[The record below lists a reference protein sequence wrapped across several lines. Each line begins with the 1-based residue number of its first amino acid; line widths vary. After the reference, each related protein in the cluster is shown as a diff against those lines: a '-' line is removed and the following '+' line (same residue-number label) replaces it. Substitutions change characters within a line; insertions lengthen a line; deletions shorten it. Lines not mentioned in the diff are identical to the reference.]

1 MDYTSIKVGQLPT
14 EEISGS
20 DFIPHE
26 VNGLLKKATIT
37 DLAAFIGANDA
48 VGFRAVSVPNGG
60 TLPTTDTQE
69 FILVG
74 PGTYNNV
81 GGGSTITVTEELNAL
96 VSNGTYWFVGV
107 EIPIDAPPGNAVW
120 GEIVGT
126 LSNQTDLQSLLNLK
140 ADLVAGKV
148 PSSQLPSYVDD
159 VVEVADFA
167 ALPVSGETGKIYVTL
182 DSGFIYRWTGTIYVR
197 IADEAAAWGTIT
209 GTLSDQT
216 DLQSALNLRVPYTG
230 ATGNVDLGSHKL
242 SASDLVVNHASGSGV
257 AASITKGGNG
267 EALTVVKSSGTG
279 NAASITGGTTLIS
292 ELNLTTD
299 LADAYIASAAT
310 WNAKQNALS
319 GTGFVKIS
327 GSTISYDN
335 STYALD
341 SVVVKLTGDQNIRGV
356 KSFLGNQ
363 TASTLKLVLADY
375 FNDGFI
381 TSDNGM
387 LRLLNG
393 STELFNLDSTGIVK
407 GASYQLNGGTGNALY
422 YGHTNKVVL
431 ANYTVGGGIDFETN
445 GGAVNMILNSNGNL
459 GIGVD
464 PSAWDTAW
472 KVLQLS
478 YGSLY
483 SSIYSNIMAHNLYV
497 AGEDTKYISSNLA
510 SQYEQNSGAHWWYT
524 APSGTA
530 GANVTLTPRMILD
543 NGGNVGIGTTSPLSM
558 LHAKASGY
566 PTLTLEGSTNSGAGI
581 RFFGD
586 VQYAEIFGEYQSSG
600 NGQMFFRTR
609 NSGTIS
615 TAMTILGSGNVGI
628 GTTSPTEIGGY
639 TALTINNNSSGSFID
654 LNNSSTN
661 NFRLLSLPGGD
672 VRLISSSQLRFD
684 TNGSERMRINS
695 EGNVGIGIVP
705 QWSLGTYR
713 SLEIGLTGLIYARTT
728 SDSGTMTVGSNLYY
742 NGGWKYKVNGAG
754 SLLGQNDGNITFETA
769 PSGTSGSAASI
780 SERMRITSGG
790 AVLVGTTADNGGK
803 LTVSGGQ
810 GGGFRVE
817 QNGGAISLPSTG
829 LSFSTGYSVGY
840 IRNANGSGSVVDLY
854 IEAARVSFSNLGTG
868 LVYSSSG
875 FLTST
880 NPSDSRL
887 KDNITD
893 LQYGLNEIL
902 KLRPVSY
909 NWKNDNI
916 NQGKQF
922 GFIAQEV
929 QEVMPE
935 LVKEFETE
943 DGERLGLDKEGIYA
957 ALVNAIKE
965 LKAEIE
971 ILKNK

>member
-242 SASDLVVNHASGSGV
+242 TASDLVVNHSSGSGT

-310 WNAKQNALS
+310 WNAKQDALN

-341 SVVVKLTGDQNIRGV
+341 SVVVKLTGNQSISGK
-356 KSFLGNQ
+356 KSFNLVQ
-363 TASTLKLVLADY
+363 TGYNLSL
-375 FNDGFI
+375 I
-381 TSDNGM
+381 TSDIFSDGIIESNNGM
-387 LRLLNG
+387 LRLVNNTTSADLFRLESDGIVFAKAFKKDGGTSSEFLMADGSVTTGGLSGTTNYIPKFTSSSSIGNSLIYEIG
-393 STELFNLDSTGIVK
+393 STI
-407 GASYQLNGGTGNALY
+407 
-422 YGHTNKVVL
+422 
-431 ANYTVGGGIDFETN
+431 
-445 GGAVNMILNSNGNL
+445 
-459 GIGVD
+459 
-464 PSAWDTAW
+464 
-472 KVLQLS
+472 
-478 YGSLY
+478 
-483 SSIYSNIMAHNLYV
+483 
-497 AGEDTKYISSNLA
+497 
-510 SQYEQNSGAHWWYT
+510 
-524 APSGTA
+524 
-530 GANVTLTPRMILD
+530 
-543 NGGNVGIGTTSPLSM
+543 GIGTTSPFSA
-558 LHAKASGY
+558 LHINRNASELLRI
-566 PTLTLEGSTNSGAGI
+566 TRGSVSDFSFDLGASNDLYI
-581 RFFGD
+581 K
-586 VQYAEIFGEYQSSG
+586 
-600 NGQMFFRTR
+600 N
-609 NSGTIS
+609 N
-615 TAMTILGSGNVGI
+615 GI
-628 GTTSPTEIGGY
+628 GTTP
-639 TALTINNNSSGSFID
+639 LTILSSGNIGINEMTPSVKLQIAQTASGTTNNIIQLITTSDGGKGLYQGFDITNRRFYWRKNDSNDYNFAWQNADGVSMKIINSDGFTKMSNNGSYYGAGQYHEFNTNVSNQNIAILTHTNASNPYGPWINFPSDPNNSSNYF
-654 LNNSSTN
+654 
-661 NFRLLSLPGGD
+661 
-672 VRLISSSQLRFD
+672 
-684 TNGSERMRINS
+684 
-695 EGNVGIGIVP
+695 
-705 QWSLGTYR
+705 
-713 SLEIGLTGLIYARTT
+713 
-728 SDSGTMTVGSNLYY
+728 LYC
-742 NGGWKYKVNGAG
+742 
-754 SLLGQNDGNITFETA
+754 
-769 PSGTSGSAASI
+769 GTSGTARVVLNSNGGIKNYQANNVNLSDERTKKDIIPLESYWDKFKAIEIVKFKYKDQTHDDFNIGVIAQQVESVAPEFI
-780 SERMRITSGG
+780 DVDGWNEKPELDEEGNEIVSEEEPLKS
-790 AVLVGTTADNGGK
+790 VYTAD
-803 LTVSGGQ
+803 
-810 GGGFRVE
+810 
-817 QNGGAISLPSTG
+817 
-829 LSFSTGYSVGY
+829 
-840 IRNANGSGSVVDLY
+840 LY
-854 IEAARVSFSNLGTG
+854 HATIKVLQEAMQKIE
-868 LVYSSSG
+868 
-875 FLTST
+875 
-880 NPSDSRL
+880 
-887 KDNITD
+887 IM
-893 LQYGLNEIL
+893 E
-902 KLRPVSY
+902 
-909 NWKNDNI
+909 
-916 NQGKQF
+916 
-922 GFIAQEV
+922 
-929 QEVMPE
+929 
-935 LVKEFETE
+935 
-943 DGERLGLDKEGIYA
+943 
-957 ALVNAIKE
+957 
-965 LKAEIE
+965 AEIE
-971 ILKNK
+971 LLKAK